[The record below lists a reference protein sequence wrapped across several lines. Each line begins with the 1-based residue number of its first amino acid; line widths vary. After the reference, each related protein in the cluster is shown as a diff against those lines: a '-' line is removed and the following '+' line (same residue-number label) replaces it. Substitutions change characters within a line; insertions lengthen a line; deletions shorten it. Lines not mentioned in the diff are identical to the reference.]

1 MKGLTAEELRR
12 KVRGAKARKAGD
24 TLEELTLRYLVAR
37 GVLAQ
42 RIATPCA
49 VVGGRKRYLS
59 KVVGDLVGVGV
70 EGRAVLV
77 ECKRRTDGGVP
88 RRPVPS
94 DFQPH
99 QRETLAAWQ
108 PGTGPGPSFW
118 CPTSIPPTSS
128 PSNRRR
134 TLSPRKATS
143 EPHDTERNSA
153 NAGLYNAR
161 DCCGNGSK

>member
-1 MKGLTAEELRR
+1 LRSLTAEELRR

-49 VVGGRKRYLS
+49 VVGGRKRYLA
-59 KVVGDLVGVGV
+59 KVVGDLIGVGV
-70 EGRAVLV
+70 EGRTVLV

-99 QRETLAAWQ
+99 QRETLAAWHRA
-108 PGTGPGPSFW
+108 GAVVLVSYFN
-118 CPTSIPPTSS
+118 SS
-128 PSNRRR
+128 TVLTVEPAADII
-134 TLSPRKATS
+134 ATK
-143 EPHDTERNSA
+143 
-153 NAGLYNAR
+153 
-161 DCCGNGSK
+161 GNK